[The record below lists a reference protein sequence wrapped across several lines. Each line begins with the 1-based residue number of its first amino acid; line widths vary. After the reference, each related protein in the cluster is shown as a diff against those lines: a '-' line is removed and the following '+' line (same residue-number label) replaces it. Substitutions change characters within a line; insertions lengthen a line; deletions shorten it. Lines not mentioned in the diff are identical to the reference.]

1 MKKSAFLNL
10 NLKLIPILGLAL
22 LSGCTL
28 SNMIK
33 KAKEQKL
40 TVVPSP
46 LELHGDSVQFTLSAE
61 LPTKLLR
68 KGKTYTLFTTYNY
81 LDQKLQLP
89 EVIFDDK
96 MFPNFKTEGPRLSK
110 KFSFAYKS
118 QSMDRGSLTLKGGAA
133 NLNGKTKY
141 TPEMEVAKGLILT
154 SRLVQP
160 SYFVAYADHGYN
172 KEPEYEPTTLDF
184 NFDQGSSKLKVK
196 KVKQKAAKGKKAR
209 EVYTGTAAV
218 LDAYI
223 AAKNPTKTV
232 TIVGMHS
239 PEGREVKNVFLAEDR
254 AKTIER
260 FYKQVLKENGYARLA
275 DSIQF
280 VPRSLIQVWGPFKD
294 TLAALPGFSDEE
306 KRAVFAIIDGP
317 GTFVEQQQKIE
328 ELEFFPRLFVSM
340 YHKLRLAKT
349 EILTLKPKKSD
360 AEIEV
365 LAKQIVDGSIP
376 NTRLKDNE
384 LLYAASLTPI
394 STEKEAIFLAATKQ
408 NDSWI
413 AHNNLGAVRLEMAIK
428 ATDKNVKTDLIDRA
442 VANLEIAKAKQPAP
456 EVFNNLGMAYLM
468 KNNDDKALEAFK
480 SGLAAKPRDFVARMI
495 NSGKGQ
501 IEIRKAT
508 YPAAVASLTSA
519 TDNVVVDFNKGLA
532 QLLNRDY
539 NAALASFEEALAAD
553 SKYALASYCAAIAAA
568 RLNREADVSAY
579 LRKAVSANESLK
591 AKALADMEFINFAE
605 KPSFKDALR

>member
-1 MKKSAFLNL
+1 M
-10 NLKLIPILGLAL
+10 GLAL
-22 LSGCTL
+22 LSSCAL
-28 SNMIK
+28 SNMVK

-46 LELHGDSVQFTLSAE
+46 LELHGDSVQFTMSAE
-61 LPTKLLR
+61 LPTKLLK
-68 KGKTYTLFTTYNY
+68 KGKTYTLYTTYNY

-89 EVIFDDK
+89 DVIFDDK
-96 MFPNFKTEGPRLSK
+96 LFPNQKTESPKLSK

-118 QSMDRGSLTLKGGAA
+118 ESMNRGSLTLKGGAA
-133 NLNGKTKY
+133 NLNGKTKF
-141 TPEMEVAKGLILT
+141 TPEMESAKGLILT

-160 SYFVAYADHGYN
+160 SFFVAYADHGYN

-184 NFDQGSSKLKVK
+184 NFDQGSSKLKISK
-196 KVKQKAAKGKKAR
+196 QKVKATKGKKAK

-254 AKTIER
+254 AKTIEA
-260 FYKQVLKENGYARLA
+260 FYKKVLADNGYKSLA

-294 TLAALPGFSDEE
+294 TLAVLPDLTADE
-306 KRAVFAIIDGP
+306 KQAVLEIIDGP
-317 GTFVEQQQKIE
+317 GTFIEQEAKIE
-328 ELEFFPRLFVSM
+328 ELPFFPKLFVAM

-349 EILTLKPKKSD
+349 EILTLKPKKAD

-365 LAKQIVDGSIP
+365 LARKIVEGTEP
-376 NTRLKDNE
+376 NTSLKDNE
-384 LLYAASLTPI
+384 LLYAASLSPI
-394 STEKEAIFLAATKQ
+394 PAEKEGIFLAATKQ

-413 AHNNLGAVRLEMAIK
+413 AHNNLGAVRLDMAIK
-428 ATDKNVKTDLIDRA
+428 TSDKASKAALVDKA
-442 VANLEIAKAKQPAP
+442 VANLEIAKAKQAAP
-456 EVFNNLGMAYLM
+456 EIFNNLGMAYLM
-468 KNNDDKALEAFK
+468 KGDDAKALEAFR
-480 SGLAAKPRDFVARMI
+480 SGLASSPRDFLARMI
-495 NSGKGQ
+495 NAGKGQ
-501 IEIRKAT
+501 IEIRSAT
-508 YPAAVASLTSA
+508 YPDAVTSLTTA

-532 QLLNRDY
+532 QLLNKDF
-539 NAALASFEEALAAD
+539 NASLASFEEALAAD
-553 SKYALASYCAAIAAA
+553 SKFALASYCAAIAAA
-568 RLNREADVSAY
+568 RLNREADVAAY
-579 LRKAVSANESLK
+579 LKKAVASDSGLK
-591 AKALADMEFINFAE
+591 AKALEDLEFINFSE